1 MLNCKY
7 ENVSVKM
14 LKNKREREKKRETE
28 REKQR
33 ETESEK
39 KWSGRTCVENGLV

>member
-39 KWSGRTCVENGLV
+39 NGQDGLALKTD